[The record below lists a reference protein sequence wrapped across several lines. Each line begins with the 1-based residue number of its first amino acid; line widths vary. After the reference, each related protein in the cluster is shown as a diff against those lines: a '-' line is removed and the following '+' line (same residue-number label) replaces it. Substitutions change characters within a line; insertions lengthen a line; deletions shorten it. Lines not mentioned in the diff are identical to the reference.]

1 MMINKDLRTNPAPH
15 AGTGGPPEKGLISPS
30 QCVPATGTVQG
41 FTLLEMMIAVMIF
54 AVISTVSYTSLIR
67 FFDQSQKIE
76 AAHNRLEQI
85 QRLFSLLEQDIRYLV
100 ARPVQYN
107 NTTYAAMEVYTNRP
121 VFTGEKMQFTT
132 SRPTPLN
139 RMAQTNYRVSWRLN
153 DNAVY
158 RYSWKELDIKDR
170 VLGDKDPELQ
180 HIQRVASEIES
191 FEISVQLNDG
201 NDETSAF
208 NEQAFTNDFDENLY
222 LLPRSV
228 KISVKTQNGRDYH
241 RVLEVSGVQQKT

>member
-1 MMINKDLRTNPAPH
+1 MSNSN
-15 AGTGGPPEKGLISPS
+15 S
-30 QCVPATGTVQG
+30 QTKQLG
-41 FTLLEMMIAVMIF
+41 FTLLEMVVAVAIF
-54 AVISTVSYTSLIR
+54 AVISTISYTSLIR

-85 QRLFSLLEQDIRYLV
+85 QKLFSLMEQDIRYLV

-107 NTTYAAMEVYTNRP
+107 NSTYAAMEVYTNRP

-139 RMAQTNYRVSWRLN
+139 RMAQTNFRVSWRLN
-153 DNAVY
+153 DDAVY

-170 VLGDKDPELQ
+170 VLGDSDPELQ
-180 HIQRVASEIES
+180 HIQRIASEIES
-191 FEISVQLNDG
+191 FEISLQLNDG
-201 NDETSAF
+201 EEDANAF

-222 LLPRSV
+222 ALPKLV
-228 KISVKTQNGRDYH
+228 KITVKTKSGRDYY
-241 RVLEVSGVQQKT
+241 RVLEVSGVSQET

>member
-1 MMINKDLRTNPAPH
+1 MSIKHN
-15 AGTGGPPEKGLISPS
+15 SPS
-30 QCVPATGTVQG
+30 KQQG
-41 FTLLEMMIAVMIF
+41 FTLLEMVIAVMIF

-76 AAHNRLEQI
+76 AAHTRLEQI
-85 QRLFSLLEQDIRYLV
+85 QKLFSLLEQDIRYLV

-107 NTTYAAMEVYTNRP
+107 NNTYAAMEVYSNRP

-139 RMAQTNYRVSWRLN
+139 KMAQTNFRVSWRL
-153 DNAVY
+153 DDEAVY

-170 VLGDKDPELQ
+170 VLSDKDPELQ

-191 FEISVQLNDG
+191 FEISLQLNDG
-201 NDETSAF
+201 EEDANSF

-222 LLPRSV
+222 ALPRLV
-228 KISVKTQNGRDYH
+228 KISVKTKSGRDYY
-241 RVLEVSGVQQKT
+241 RVLEVSGVPQET